1 MENNLLALGVGNGSA
16 VEAIKAKSDHLRG
29 ALAEELRNDST
40 HLTGES
46 VQLLKFHGSY
56 EQEDRDLRAARKSAG
71 VEKAYQFMI
80 RSRIPGGVL
89 TAEQYLVHDDL
100 AQRYGTG
107 TVRLTTRQGI
117 QLHGVL
123 KGDLR
128 ETIRSINEALLS
140 TLAACGD
147 VNRNV
152 MACPAPLADRA
163 HARIHETAQEIM
175 QRLSPQTRAYHE
187 IWLDG
192 ERVETDAEA
201 DVEPIYGPTYL
212 PRKFKVAVALGG
224 DNCVDVF
231 SNDVGLVAALEG
243 ERLAGF
249 TIVIGGGLGM
259 THNKP
264 QTYPRAASPFC
275 FVTPDDVL
283 ATVEAIVT
291 VQRDYGDR
299 VNRRHARLKYLVA
312 ERGVA
317 WYREEVEARLGRRL
331 DDPRPIE
338 FDDVDDHLGWH
349 RQSDGRS
356 YLGLFVQSGRIVDD
370 GETRLRTGLRRAIE
384 AARPGVRITGQQNL
398 LLVNI
403 ADAQRADVEQILRS
417 HGVQVDL
424 DQLGVS
430 RFSMACPAMPTCGQ
444 AVAEGERALPVL
456 LERLETALA
465 ELGLA
470 GERLGMRMTGCP
482 NGCARP
488 YMGDIGIVG
497 RSAGLYDVFLGGDW
511 NNTRLNAQFA
521 QSVRYDAII
530 PALRPLLEYWKQGR
544 IEGETFGDFAHRVGF
559 EALRD
564 WAAAATVVA

>member
-1 MENNLLALGVGNGSA
+1 MV
-16 VEAIKAKSDHLRG
+16 R
-29 ALAEELRNDST
+29 LAEELRNDAT
-40 HLTGES
+40 HLTGDS

-56 EQEDRDLRAARKSAG
+56 EQEDRDARGARKSAG

-100 AQRYGTG
+100 AQRYGNG
-107 TVRLTTRQGI
+107 TVRLTTRQAI

-123 KGDLR
+123 KVDLA
-128 ETIRSINEALLS
+128 ETIRSISETLLS

-163 HARIHETAQEIM
+163 HARIHETAYEIM
-175 QRLSPQTRAYHE
+175 QRLSPKTRAYHE
-187 IWLDG
+187 IWVDG
-192 ERVETDAEA
+192 ERIESDPEPE
-201 DVEPIYGPTYL
+201 VEPIYGPTYL

-231 SNDVGLVAALEG
+231 SNDIGLVAALDG
-243 ERLAGF
+243 EQLAGF

-264 QTYPRAASPFC
+264 QTFPRAATPFC
-275 FVTPDDVL
+275 FVKPDDVL

-299 VNRRHARLKYLVA
+299 VNRRHARMKYLVA
-312 ERGVA
+312 DRGIA
-317 WYREEVEARLGRRL
+317 WFRQEVEARLGRSL
-331 DDPRPIE
+331 DDPRPIR

-349 RQSDGRS
+349 RQADGRW
-356 YLGLFVQSGRIVDD
+356 YLGLFVQSGRIVDEGD
-370 GETRLRTGLRRAIE
+370 MRLRTGVRRAIE

-398 LLVNI
+398 LLVDI
-403 ADAQRADVEQILRS
+403 AGAQRAEVERILRS
-417 HGVQVDL
+417 HGVHVDPE
-424 DQLGVS
+424 QLGVR

-444 AVAEGERALPVL
+444 AVAEGERALPLL

-470 GERLGMRMTGCP
+470 GERLGVRMTGCP

-497 RSAGLYDVFLGGDW
+497 RSAGLYDLFLGGDW
-511 NNTRLNAQFA
+511 NNTRLNATFA
-521 QSVRYDAII
+521 QGVRYDAIV
-530 PALRPLLEYWKQGR
+530 PALRPLLEHWKRARSG
-544 IEGETFGDFAHRVGF
+544 GETFGDFAHRVGF
-559 EALRD
+559 EALRES
-564 WAAAATVVA
+564 AATAAVVA

>member
-1 MENNLLALGVGNGSA
+1 MENDLLALGAGNGSA
-16 VEAIKAKSDHLRG
+16 VEAIKANSDYLRG
-29 ALAEELRNDST
+29 ELAEELRNDST

-46 VQLLKFHGSY
+46 AQLLKFHGSY
-56 EQEDRDLRAARKSAG
+56 QQENRDARAARKAAG

-80 RSRIPGGVL
+80 RSRIPGGVM
-89 TAEQYLVHDDL
+89 TADQYLLHDDL
-100 AQRYGTG
+100 AERYGNG

-123 KGDLR
+123 KGDVR
-128 ETIRSINEALLS
+128 ETIRSINQALLS

-163 HARIHETAQEIM
+163 HARIHETAQDIM
-175 QRLSPQTRAYHE
+175 QRLAPKSRAYHE

-192 ERVETDAEA
+192 ERA
-201 DVEPIYGPTYL
+201 DTNGEPEVEPIYGSSYL
-212 PRKFKVAVALGG
+212 PRKFKIAVALGG

-231 SNDVGLVAALEG
+231 SNDVGLVAALDG

-264 QTYPRAASPFC
+264 QTYPRAATPLC
-275 FVTPDDVL
+275 FAKPDEAI

-312 ERGVA
+312 ERGIA
-317 WYREEVEARLGRRL
+317 WFREQVEARLGRRL
-331 DDPRPIE
+331 DDPRQIE

-349 RQSDGRS
+349 RQSDGGW

-370 GETRLRTGLRRAIE
+370 VAVRLRSGVRRAIE
-384 AARPGVRITGQQNL
+384 TARPGVRITGQQNL
-398 LLVNI
+398 LLVDI
-403 ADAQRADVEQILRS
+403 DGAERAEVERIFRS
-417 HGVQVDL
+417 HGIEVDPER
-424 DQLGVS
+424 LGVR
-430 RFSMACPAMPTCGQ
+430 RFSMACPAAPTCGL
-444 AVAEGERALPVL
+444 AVAEAERALPVL
-456 LERLETALA
+456 LERLENVLS
-465 ELGLA
+465 ELGLG
-470 GERLGMRMTGCP
+470 GERLGVRMTGCP

-511 NNTRLNAQFA
+511 TNTRLNAKFA
-521 QSVRYDAII
+521 ESVRYDAIV
-530 PALRPLLEYWKQGR
+530 PALRPLLERWKGAR
-544 IEGETFGDFAHRVGF
+544 SDGETFGDFAHRIGF

-564 WAAAATVVA
+564 TVRAVVS